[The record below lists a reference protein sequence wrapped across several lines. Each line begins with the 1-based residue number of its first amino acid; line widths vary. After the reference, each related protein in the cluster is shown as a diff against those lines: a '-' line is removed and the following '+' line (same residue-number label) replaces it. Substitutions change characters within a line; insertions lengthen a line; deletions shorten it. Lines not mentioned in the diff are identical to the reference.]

1 MWLIANVFSY
11 YFSKGVYSVLWA
23 SSVLWMIT
31 EEIHSKRILFF
42 FSFNE
47 RKLSAN
53 MINLRISAYR
63 LKLRWD
69 GTGIWRRD
77 RALCKVCEAVRR
89 NSNARNGNGGE
100 KVPILIGFYSKFSH
114 MNSLLSKDRMHLL
127 SGRILDWG
135 GHVISKVTRPS
146 EDFLQNNITNL
157 NFSWKCSA
165 YLTFWILWCGNPL
178 VKQQQHPVQASVSVL
193 SQNVERKW
201 TSRCGTGTSHCC
213 TPCKVGQLLLAC
225 SQRWAF
231 MEQPQH
237 FLLLPSTH
245 SYYFRWALN

>member
-1 MWLIANVFSY
+1 
-11 YFSKGVYSVLWA
+11 
-23 SSVLWMIT
+23 
-31 EEIHSKRILFF
+31 
-42 FSFNE
+42 
-47 RKLSAN
+47 